1 MMVVTKH
8 LNRHREVRS
17 VLFLYD
23 ALVSPH
29 GEHAWLYGLR
39 CLSPKCVPRGYLLV
53 ERKQARPG
61 VDRHASRR
69 MLQGQ
74 QQRLA
79 WMSSCWSRDFTEG
92 CLLDAG
98 GITVSRKCVVGLM
111 ARGALVVSR
120 KCVVALMARGAL
132 VVSRKCVVVLMA
144 RGALV
149 SAL

>member
-1 MMVVTKH
+1 
-8 LNRHREVRS
+8 
-17 VLFLYD
+17 
-23 ALVSPH
+23 
-29 GEHAWLYGLR
+29 
-39 CLSPKCVPRGYLLV
+39 VPRGYLLV